1 MTHPSVP
8 SRSSERMPSEG
19 TGLPAGS
26 LYASLADALEKLSP
40 DARQIVIQ
48 RFQELPPHEARAV
61 IEDIERA
68 PPAWR
73 SDVVDRL
80 AKLPS
85 ERLSAVLAELR
96 DLPSGQRDSALQ
108 RLVGL
113 SGEATAA
120 VQQPA
125 DPKPAPVGPADS
137 RVQRDVSAAWQA
149 ADLAGTEAGPALGAI
164 VEMAQRAGIDLSRFE
179 FSDLME
185 LLTQAREYTEQV
197 RREDAEQAARVKAAD
212 LEGRLSEERVK
223 IESREAWVRF
233 SLALLL
239 IFGAVSGV
247 ILAIAIGLDA
257 EAVAQ
262 YLAPIS
268 GLAGIAVGYFFG
280 RQSQG

>member
-1 MTHPSVP
+1 MTHHSVP
-8 SRSSERMPSEG
+8 SGSSERKPPVGM
-19 TGLPAGS
+19 GLPAS
-26 LYASLADALEKLSP
+26 FPYPSLADALENLSP

-48 RFQELPPHEARAV
+48 RFQELEPGEARAV
-61 IEDIERA
+61 LEDIGRA

-73 SDVVDRL
+73 AAVIERLGTLPSDRL
-80 AKLPS
+80 A
-85 ERLSAVLAELR
+85 AVLAELG
-96 DLPSGQRDSALQ
+96 DLPSGQRNSAVVRLLGFSPEMSAAIEETHDSTPPHA
-108 RLVGL
+108 G
-113 SGEATAA
+113 
-120 VQQPA
+120 
-125 DPKPAPVGPADS
+125 APS
-137 RVQRDVSAAWQA
+137 TSIERDVSAAWQA
-149 ADLAGTEAGPALGAI
+149 ADLAGSEAGPALGAI
-164 VEMAQRAGIDLSRFE
+164 VEMAQKAGIDLSRFE

-197 RREDAEQAARVKAAD
+197 RREGAEQAARERAAD
-212 LEGRLSEERVK
+212 LEARLSEERVK

-257 EAVAQ
+257 QAVAQ